1 MKLKMKNDVKLIAKE
16 LLKAGFDVPDNIS
29 AKKASELLHL
39 KGYSVETIV
48 GEEVEMK
55 IISSPDPVDTVDTVD
70 PVEIILDLVYEFGE
84 EQDILVVEEWINK
97 VEKELWLKNG
107 R

>member
-48 GEEVEMK
+48 GKEVEMN
-55 IISSPDPVDTVDTVD
+55 ITSSPDPVDPVD